1 MDIAGYVR
9 KTLAAYEERV
19 VSADANSWVRF
30 RSECPMQGCVENKVN
45 EDEEDQDPQRLMGD
59 LLKGMMKEWSDSVRP
74 VPEFQRA
81 YSPEERATFS
91 SKPKSTSSDVYNHE
105 QGQRDW
111 GPPVPELHRL
121 ATDGFNQYRV
131 AELLQAGANPDER
144 DPGTQGTP
152 LHFAAKHGA
161 LAVVRTLI
169 EVGADVNAQDETG
182 FSPLI
187 LVCSYREENADVLP
201 GHDPATRVQ
210 VMQLLLDGGASTR
223 LTRHD
228 WIKSTS
234 GFTALHYTAIF
245 NHPHLTKVL
254 LTIDPSLADVKDTVG
269 WTARDT
275 AGMHMR
281 RSVIE
286 VMDKMDVR
294 ASDPSFDQIG
304 TLSEKS
310 GLTTEYLDEQT
321 CKQAFRRDQEH
332 AVNQFLG
339 KGAAWDAGQ
348 EAARR
353 KNNQRPKRKGRKK
366 TAAN

>member
-19 VSADANSWVRF
+19 VSAYANSWFRF
-30 RSECPMQGCVENKVN
+30 RSECPMQGCVDNKVN
-45 EDEEDQDPQRLMGD
+45 EDEEDQDPRRLMGD

-169 EVGADVNAQDETG
+169 EVAQM
-182 FSPLI
+182 S
-187 LVCSYREENADVLP
+187 
-201 GHDPATRVQ
+201 
-210 VMQLLLDGGASTR
+210 
-223 LTRHD
+223 
-228 WIKSTS
+228 
-234 GFTALHYTAIF
+234 
-245 NHPHLTKVL
+245 
-254 LTIDPSLADVKDTVG
+254 
-269 WTARDT
+269 
-275 AGMHMR
+275 MR
-281 RSVIE
+281 R
-286 VMDKMDVR
+286 
-294 ASDPSFDQIG
+294 
-304 TLSEKS
+304 T
-310 GLTTEYLDEQT
+310 
-321 CKQAFRRDQEH
+321 RR
-332 AVNQFLG
+332 VS
-339 KGAAWDAGQ
+339 
-348 EAARR
+348 RR
-353 KNNQRPKRKGRKK
+353 
-366 TAAN
+366 